1 MLNEKFTTH
10 ITFTSGDTHKES
22 PITSDKLVS
31 TITRVCDGPAA
42 VMGII
47 ERVIIVDS
55 ADRIC
60 VEIKGRDIVFPPA
73 LAAQQKAFR
82 TQSK

>member
-1 MLNEKFTTH
+1 MQNEKFTTH
-10 ITFTSGDTHKES
+10 LFFTGGTHHKEA
-22 PITSDKLVS
+22 PITGDKLASV
-31 TITRVCDGPAA
+31 ITRVCDGPAA

-47 ERVIIVDS
+47 ERALIVDS
-55 ADRIC
+55 SDRIC
-60 VEIKGRDIVFPPA
+60 IEIKGRDIVFPPA